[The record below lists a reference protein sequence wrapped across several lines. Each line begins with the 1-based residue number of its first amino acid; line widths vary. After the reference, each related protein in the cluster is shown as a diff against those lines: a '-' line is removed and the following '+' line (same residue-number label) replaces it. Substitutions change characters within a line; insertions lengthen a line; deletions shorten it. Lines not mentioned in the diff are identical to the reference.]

1 MYKTWARS
9 VPGACGG
16 TVTGVATEEKEWS
29 HGMLREAICN

>member
-16 TVTGVATEEKEWS
+16 TVTGVATEGERV
-29 HGMLREAICN
+29 GAMAC